1 MSRGSIYTV
10 RRGSIYI
17 QGVERVYIYT
27 VSRGSIYTVI
37 YGMVYNVYGVDE
49 RMVRVLYVY
58 PEIEG
63 WLGFSM
69 YTLR

>member
-1 MSRGSIYTV
+1 MSRGSIHTMS
-10 RRGSIYI
+10 RGS
-17 QGVERVYIYT
+17 IYT